1 MLIMMLLMISLM
13 AVVCAFLIRGVV
25 NFYENE
31 FYEKMQSVFSMP
43 EFVSDLRAAAGEEN
57 GPDRMDEILSAYS
70 GALGVDGTTRTYS
83 VLDGGTGAVLVG
95 PDSGEATPNIITALT
110 GAPASARNA
119 SAAYMDVAVPI
130 TNGDSEYIVYVRD
143 NKAKAGE
150 LNRRIFLIIMEALL
164 VGLVISVVLS
174 FLLHEFGHKFM
185 AQRYGLWSE
194 FRMWPLGLALTMV
207 SSFLGFMF
215 ASPGAVMIAGNV
227 DSARNGKISIAGPA
241 VNIVIGAIAIA
252 GCLLCNHSG
261 WVVLFMMLANLNSF
275 LALFNLLPIPP
286 LDGSKI
292 ISWNLAVWI
301 VAIAIAAAEVLYIW
315 QYMPTLYWG

>member
-1 MLIMMLLMISLM
+1 MDD
-13 AVVCAFLIRGVV
+13 RY
-25 NFYENE
+25 YENME
-31 FYEKMQSVFSMP
+31 RVNTGYGKPRFS
-43 EFVSDLRAAAGEEN
+43 RT
-57 GPDRMDEILSAYS
+57 EIRDIL
-70 GALGVDGTTRTYS
+70 
-83 VLDGGTGAVLVG
+83 
-95 PDSGEATPNIITALT
+95 
-110 GAPASARNA
+110 
-119 SAAYMDVAVPI
+119 VAV
-130 TNGDSEYIVYVRD
+130 TVLTVAFATLYRDSNSILAFFEYGCGLEGRMKY
-143 NKAKAGE
+143 AG
-150 LNRRIFLIIMEALL
+150 LIGMCL
-164 VGLVISVVLS
+164 VVVVLS